1 MFHEP
6 DCEKLLKK
14 NCQNH
19 HLGLP
24 ASNCAFP
31 SILYTKSTSSMKTNQ
46 NWNDFAVCSIKFE
59 GGSKRNGW
67 KCRRQDNVRN
77 GVLNGVDIKRK
88 LPIRPAPTSESQ
100 VSRRRCCPYASSN
113 FLANKKHNCPARN
126 HDTAVSY
133 IDVHNQT
140 IMIHFPSHET
150 VYWLFPDRWLK
161 FGNND
166 LLRTKKIER
175 MWRSQ
180 SLHTHTH
187 TKEPDVF
194 TSTYQPLKRISKNT
208 IYSLMLIFSRMFD
221 VFTSFHLAGIGK
233 ASMYLFRF

>member
-100 VSRRRCCPYASSN
+100 VSRRRCCPYASSTSSTSSEGLRPKPTASTESACESPPHTYQN
-113 FLANKKHNCPARN
+113 IETNLVYLFVFIPNYEHATTALKYHLRRWTRQQNVRRIECRFHGMDRQRKHEHDVSELLLLLFL
-126 HDTAVSY
+126 
-133 IDVHNQT
+133 
-140 IMIHFPSHET
+140 FPSFW
-150 VYWLFPDRWLK
+150 WLLSWWH
-161 FGNND
+161 
-166 LLRTKKIER
+166 
-175 MWRSQ
+175 WRS
-180 SLHTHTH
+180 
-187 TKEPDVF
+187 
-194 TSTYQPLKRISKNT
+194 
-208 IYSLMLIFSRMFD
+208 SRRRD
-221 VFTSFHLAGIGK
+221 SEGIRNCWQLSGDG
-233 ASMYLFRF
+233 